1 MTSTTSESA
10 APSDAEQAAVAAV
23 PQRIVEAWA
32 EHDADAFAAQFA
44 EDGTMILPGLYCKG
58 RTEIRDFIATAFAGP
73 YRGTRVTGQPFEV
86 RFLSPDTAL
95 LLTEGGVLAEGESD
109 VAPERAIRASW
120 LLNRQ
125 EGRWLLAAYQNSPAQ
140 PG

>member
-1 MTSTTSESA
+1 MTSTESVT
-10 APSDAEQAAVAAV
+10 DAQQAVAAV

-32 EHDADAFAAQFA
+32 KHDADAFAAQFA
-44 EDGTMILPGLYCKG
+44 EDGTMILPGLYRKG
-58 RTEIRDFIATAFAGP
+58 RTEIRDYMAAGFAGP

-86 RFLSPDTAL
+86 RILSSDTAL
-95 LLTEGGVLAEGESD
+95 LLTEGGVLAEGEST

-120 LLNRQ
+120 LLHRQ
-125 EGRWLLAAYQNSPAQ
+125 DGRWLLAAYQNSPAQ